1 MWVKVSLKVMIL
13 AGGLTSMSSSFITS
27 FMIDAQNNEI
37 SFKLVSSVY
46 LCTLDWNLCPTPPGM
61 VRTWPVISLKLF
73 WGRWVWDLP
82 LCFDSHFLVNTSRCS
97 SQYLSV
103 ISSKHCLYLQ
113 WKLRPTGTLVRPKN
127 SSFLG
132 LKILVLPHHSLKIA
146 RWDIDINHFQMTKW
160 AGTKLTLLL
169 LWSLK
174 IPAFTYYSSSLNLV
188 FFYNQ
193 CTRSSSVPRRDSI
206 MVFFTKGATPGA
218 WYREWDVPCSD
229 VWCVGIKIYWVFL
242 FTPKLCAFMWLGTSF
257 LVWWVESEKSDL
269 AWK

>member
-103 ISSKHCLYLQ
+103 ISSKHCLCLQ
-113 WKLRPTGTLVRPKN
+113 LEPRHTGTLLRPT
-127 SSFLG
+127 
-132 LKILVLPHHSLKIA
+132 
-146 RWDIDINHFQMTKW
+146 
-160 AGTKLTLLL
+160 KLNFTPPQSQNGRIYDTPAECGGRESHKTLLF
-169 LWSLK
+169 WAS
-174 IPAFTYYSSSLNLV
+174 
-188 FFYNQ
+188 
-193 CTRSSSVPRRDSI
+193 
-206 MVFFTKGATPGA
+206 
-218 WYREWDVPCSD
+218 
-229 VWCVGIKIYWVFL
+229 WVHVVCGEYAV
-242 FTPKLCAFMWLGTSF
+242 TGMSYGTS
-257 LVWWVESEKSDL
+257 
-269 AWK
+269 